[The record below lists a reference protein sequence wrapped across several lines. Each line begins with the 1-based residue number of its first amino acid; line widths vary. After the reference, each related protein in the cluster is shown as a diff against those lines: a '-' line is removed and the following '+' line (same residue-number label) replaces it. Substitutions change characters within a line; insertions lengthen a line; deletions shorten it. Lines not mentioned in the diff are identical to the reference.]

1 MSQNT
6 CGERKFKKSENNQ
19 GFILLTGQH
28 FLYPS
33 GPHCSKGGLPS
44 PLDESLRR
52 TSCKLLSTGK
62 RLVSQIVLSAL
73 GTTGQLPSCPAIT
86 LFYVLFHKTKRY
98 PQKQEVLT
106 YNTTFTLIINTI
118 HKQSTASRTLGKNSL
133 YLHSILYNFFSFSAQ
148 DACPTPCYDRKKNN
162 EKASGKPSMKFLQS
176 DLDLEKSY
184 YMVWSKS

>member
-148 DACPTPCYDRKKNN
+148 DACPTPCYDRKK
-162 EKASGKPSMKFLQS
+162 K
-176 DLDLEKSY
+176 
-184 YMVWSKS
+184 